1 MPDLSIVIPWR
12 DRPEIAV
19 TLERNAPRLTG
30 HDLEVIVVDCG
41 GEPGR
46 LGEIL
51 AGRQIPAL
59 RWIEMR
65 LAELNKELNQ
75 EFNKALALNL
85 GAHAARAAR
94 LLFLDA
100 DVILDRSFLPHG
112 LARLDRGG
120 CFVTVG
126 RVVESQ
132 PAAPPSPPPHLR
144 EIAWSIELAGPGRRR
159 VRIETNRLNLRDGSR
174 SGPGL
179 ILLEREHFL
188 AVDGMNSDLE
198 GWGWEDLDLVARL
211 QMELGLRRR
220 PTGSVLHLSHG
231 DEVRA
236 RRGAERAASE
246 RSNFSLCLA
255 NYNLGHFLGT
265 CTDDVAIWGE
275 RVIEREIRP

>member
-1 MPDLSIVIPWR
+1 MPALSIVIPWR

-19 TLERNAPRLTG
+19 TLERNASRLTA

-41 GEPGR
+41 GVPGR

-51 AGRQIPAL
+51 SGRPIPAL

-65 LAELNKELNQ
+65 TA

-100 DVILDRSFLPHG
+100 DVILDRSFLTRG
-112 LARLDRGG
+112 LALLDRGG

-126 RVVESQ
+126 RVVESH
-132 PAAPPSPPPHLR
+132 PAAPPSSPPHLR

-159 VRIETNRLNLRDGSR
+159 VRIETNRLSLRDGSR

-220 PTGSVLHLSHG
+220 QAGSVLHLSHG

-236 RRGAERAASE
+236 LCGAERTASE
-246 RSNFSLCLA
+246 RNNFSLCLA

-265 CTDDVAIWGE
+265 YSDDVATWGE
-275 RVIEREIRP
+275 RIIEREIRREIRP